1 MGDAV
6 QPAQRNVYD
15 PIKKHNAN
23 GVILT
28 PRSGTVVENAGTSK
42 GKKWNAMDAYG
53 PNAQRRHRGYAPS
66 SGDLSHLPV
75 KPPIVSFALR
85 PSLPHKCLELQIGLT
100 RSLQGNQPHHYVFTP
115 PFKDIHPGERYDRS
129 SSRIGTSKRDL
140 IGR

>member
-28 PRSGTVVENAGTSK
+28 PRSGTVVENAGTTK
-42 GKKWNAMDAYG
+42 GKKWNALDAYG
-53 PNAQRRHRGYAPS
+53 PNAHRRHRAYAPS
-66 SGDLSHLPV
+66 PGDLSHLP
-75 KPPIVSFALR
+75 
-85 PSLPHKCLELQIGLT
+85 
-100 RSLQGNQPHHYVFTP
+100 GNQPHHYVYTP
-115 PFKDIHPGERYDRS
+115 PFKDILPGERYNRS
-129 SSRIGTSKRDL
+129 ASRIGNTKRDL